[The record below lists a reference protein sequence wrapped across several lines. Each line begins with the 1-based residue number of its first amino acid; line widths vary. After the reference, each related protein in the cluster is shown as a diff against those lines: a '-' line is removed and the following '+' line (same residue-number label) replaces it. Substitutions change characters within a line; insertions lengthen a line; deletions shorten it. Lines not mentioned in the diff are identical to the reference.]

1 MNSKKTQ
8 DYILLVLN
16 CEKYRNKALIQKETW
31 LPTLPESVP
40 YFHVIGNTEMED
52 EFHFDETE
60 RILWVKTKDDY
71 VSLPKKVIAAYNA
84 VQETYNFKYIL
95 KTDDD
100 QQLIKPKFF
109 NTLIPLLN
117 SSKLKPHYIG
127 KVIKNDV
134 PYLSEYYRI
143 HPELPRDMVVKGGE
157 YCNGRF
163 YGLSSEAVT
172 QLLTKR
178 DSIEKEYLEDYAI
191 GLNLHK
197 FFKSNILSIDNDTIF
212 KDQE

>member
-100 QQLIKPKFF
+100 QQLIKSKFF

-191 GLNLHK
+191 GLNLHG
-197 FFKSNILSIDNDTIF
+197 FFKSNMLSIDNDTIF

>member
-100 QQLIKPKFF
+100 QQLIKSKFF

>member
-52 EFHFDETE
+52 EFQFDETE

-71 VSLPKKVIAAYNA
+71 VSLPKKVITAYNA